1 MIIINIVMAPSI
13 FVPGNLVATSKELV
27 TGSASKVIYGP
38 SQADLDSKVPLN
50 YLMEIVERN
59 LPKRGMKHRVMI
71 LHSSTGS
78 GKSTAI
84 PPELFHRFFTVT
96 DRRNVVCTQPRAL
109 TAKEMPGQIT
119 PFHSADGLRAAG
131 TPNRTPLILG
141 QNIGYQTGPATL
153 SAGRGINFV
162 TTGILMRQIDT
173 MTAEEFMDKYAFIL
187 IDEAHDRSMQLDTLL
202 WLLRRFLQA
211 HGDNP
216 KCPYVFVMSATFNP
230 FAMADYM
237 LGGLS
242 ERERYESIVYVRG
255 AVYVKED
262 NYLAYDCTNLS
273 DAVRD
278 IITSIVKDGSADL
291 QGEFRDILIFVNGPS
306 LDRKFAQLIDDL
318 NANHPAFK
326 SAPVRHVYLHSKAV
340 ATNNE
345 DYQAVFLPYSKL
357 RTTVRGKL
365 VPASRRVIVATN
377 VAETGLT
384 LETLRY
390 MIATGMY
397 TSKKFNPV
405 YACDVIGGEPITLG
419 MWKQQFGRVGR
430 KAPGFGYALFTREC
444 RDKLLEDVYPNIMT
458 DDITSELLTII
469 TNIYDPKGVLKVD
482 TKRNLSDD
490 KLWSNMRK
498 ITVDLTKLDLLTL
511 PPADSLQ
518 YSLERLYVLGAID
531 GNTQP
536 TQFGFILNAMDKIGL
551 QNSVMMLSAY
561 CWDVAPIDMLNL
573 AFMAER
579 CVGMVLGNVLANK
592 CSEMHRMWRKLSGY
606 DDFVDL
612 LITYLTYQEANRGG
626 RRASYIKGGCGD
638 AAEDEEFNDIAIWG
652 GSDMFDY
659 VGSGPLELTD
669 EQIYR
674 HISTENEFRDNYLTC
689 MAKVGLNPFEDIGKS
704 AYAVKGDSE
713 DVIAWLRGLKRC
725 IYEGYKLNLSE
736 WNGTHYQVIR
746 TGVTFKRAYCG
757 HFVVFANMTYSRGE
771 YSATLVSP
779 LDGYVTVDKNFSV
792 R

>member
-1 MIIINIVMAPSI
+1 MAPSI
-13 FVPGNLVATSKELV
+13 FVPGNLVATSKQLAG
-27 TGSASKVIYGP
+27 GSSKTVYGP
-38 SQADLDSKVPLN
+38 DQSDLDSKVPLN

-59 LPKRGMKHRVMI
+59 LTRRGMKHRVMI

-84 PPELFHRFFTVT
+84 PPELFHRFFAA

-119 PFHSADGLRAAG
+119 PYHSADGLRAAG

-153 SAGRGINFV
+153 GAGRGINFV
-162 TTGILMRQIDT
+162 TTGILMRQIAT
-173 MTAEEFMDKYAFIL
+173 MTADEFMDKYAFIL

-230 FAMADYM
+230 FIMADYM

-262 NYLAYDCTNLS
+262 NYLAYDCTNLKE
-273 DAVRD
+273 AVRNILTD
-278 IITSIVKDGSADL
+278 IVKNGAADL
-291 QGEFRDILIFVNGPS
+291 LGEFRDILIFVNGPS
-306 LDRKFAQLIDDL
+306 LNRKFAQIVDDL
-318 NANHPAFK
+318 NANHPAFQA
-326 SAPVRHVYLHSKAV
+326 APVRHVYLHSKAV

-345 DYQAVFLPYSKL
+345 DYQAVFLPYAKL
-357 RTTVRGKL
+357 RTNVRGKL

-469 TNIYDPKGVLKVD
+469 ANIYDPLGKLKENI
-482 TKRNLSDD
+482 RPDD
-490 KLWSNMRK
+490 KQWAEMRK

-518 YSLERLYVLGAID
+518 YSIERLFVLGAID

-536 TQFGFILNAMDKIGL
+536 TQFGFIINAMDKIGL

-579 CVGMVLGNVLANK
+579 CMGMVLAGVRANK
-592 CSEMHRMWRKLSGY
+592 CSEAHRMWRQLSGY

-612 LITYLTYQEANRGG
+612 LITYLTYQDENRGG
-626 RRASYIKGGCGD
+626 RRSSYIKGACGGS
-638 AAEDEEFNDIAIWG
+638 ENDELLDDVAIWG
-652 GSDMFDY
+652 GVDDSGAIELERIGGD
-659 VGSGPLELTD
+659 GPLEMTD
-669 EQIYR
+669 GEIYR

-689 MAKVGLNPFEDIGKS
+689 MAKVGLNPFEDLGKS
-704 AYAVKGDSE
+704 AYTVKGDR
-713 DVIAWLRGLKRC
+713 DDIIDWLRGLKRC

-736 WNGTHYQVIR
+736 WNGTHYKVVR
-746 TGVTFKRAYCG
+746 TGVTFKRVYCG

-771 YSATLVSP
+771 YQATLVSP
-779 LDGYVTVDKNFSV
+779 LDGYVSVDKNFSV